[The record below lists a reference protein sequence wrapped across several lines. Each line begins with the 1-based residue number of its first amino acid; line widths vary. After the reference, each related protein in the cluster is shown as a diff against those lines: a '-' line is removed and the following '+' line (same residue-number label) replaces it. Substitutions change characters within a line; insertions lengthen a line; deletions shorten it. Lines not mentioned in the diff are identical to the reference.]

1 MRVALGVAGGIAA
14 YKAAEL
20 ARLLQESGAEV
31 QVVMTRAAREFVAPL
46 TFAALTGQKVIT
58 EMFRDEGAEPN
69 LEAAIEHIAVARGI
83 DALLVAPATADV
95 LARMAHGLAND
106 FLTTLFLATQAPVF
120 VAPAMNVN
128 MWQHPATRANMELL
142 RARGVRVIEPRE
154 GYLACGMTGPG
165 RMAEPAQIAETLIRA
180 LEAHPD
186 LKQESVLVTAG
197 PTEEP
202 LDPVRFISNRS
213 SGRMGFAVAE
223 AARDRGA
230 QVTLISG
237 PVQITPPAGVQL
249 VKVRTAQE
257 MHRAVIEHLP
267 SSTLLVMAA
276 AVADFQADEISHEKI
291 KKHAGVQHLTLR
303 PTPDILAEV
312 ARRRRNSQLIV
323 GFAAETTGL
332 LRNAADKMKAK
343 KLDLMVAN
351 DVTQQGAGFDVET
364 NIVTLL
370 FPDGRTESLP
380 KLSKHEVALRLL
392 DAIVALRQRGK
403 DTAAGSA

>member
-213 SGRMGFAVAE
+213 SGRMGFAVAA

-291 KKHAGVQHLTLR
+291 KKHAVVQHLTLR

>member
-31 QVVMTRAAREFVAPL
+31 QVVMTRAAREFVTPL

-58 EMFRDEGAEPN
+58 EMFRDERAEPN
-69 LEAAIEHIAVARGI
+69 LEAAIEHIAVARRI
-83 DALLVAPATADV
+83 DALVVAPATADV

-106 FLTTLFLATQAPVF
+106 FLTTLYLATQAPVF

-128 MWQHPATRANMELL
+128 MWQNPATRANMELL
-142 RARGVRVIEPRE
+142 RARGVQVIEPQE

-165 RMAEPAQIAETLIRA
+165 RMAEPAQIAQTLLGA
-180 LEAHPD
+180 LQASAD
-186 LKQESVLVTAG
+186 LRQESVLVTAG

-213 SGRMGFAVAE
+213 SGRMGFAIAE
-223 AARDRGA
+223 AAHGRGA

-237 PVQITPPAGVQL
+237 PVHLIPPAGVQL
-249 VKVRTAQE
+249 VQVRTAQE
-257 MHRAVIEHLP
+257 MQRAVVEHSP

-276 AVADFQADEISHEKI
+276 AVADFQAAEISREKI
-291 KKHAGVQHLTLR
+291 KKHEGMHHLALH

-312 ARRRRNSQLIV
+312 ARRRRPGQLAV
-323 GFAAETTGL
+323 GFASETTDM
-332 LRNAADKMKAK
+332 LRNAAEKLKAK
-343 KLDLMVAN
+343 KLDLIVAN
-351 DVTQQGAGFDVET
+351 DITQKGAGFDVET

-370 FPDGRTESLP
+370 FADGRTQSLP
-380 KLSKHEVALRLL
+380 MLDKHEVAIRIL
-392 DAIVALRQRGK
+392 DAVVALRHRVT
-403 DTAAGSA
+403 DAAGGNV

>member
-165 RMAEPAQIAETLIRA
+165 RMAEPAQIVETLIRA

-370 FPDGRTESLP
+370 FPDGRTETLP

>member
-69 LEAAIEHIAVARGI
+69 LEAAIEHIAVAREI

-165 RMAEPAQIAETLIRA
+165 RMAEPAQIVETLIRA

-370 FPDGRTESLP
+370 FPDGRTETLP

>member
-20 ARLLQESGAEV
+20 ARLLQESGVEV

-128 MWQHPATRANMELL
+128 MWQNPATRDNMELL
-142 RARGVRVIEPRE
+142 LARGVHVIEPRE

-165 RMAEPAQIAETLIRA
+165 RMAEPVQIAETLIRA
-180 LEAHPD
+180 LQAHPD
-186 LKQESVLVTAG
+186 LQQESVLVTAG

-237 PVQITPPAGVQL
+237 PVHITPPAGVQL

-257 MHRAVIEHLP
+257 MQRAVIEHLP

-276 AVADFQADEISHEKI
+276 AVADFQAAEISREKI
-291 KKHAGVQHLTLR
+291 KKHAEVQHLTLQ
-303 PTPDILAEV
+303 PTPDILADV
-312 ARRRRNSQLIV
+312 ARLRQTSQLIV
-323 GFAAETTGL
+323 GFAAETTDM
-332 LRNAADKMKAK
+332 LRNAADKMRAK

-403 DTAAGSA
+403 DAAAGSV